1 MLKLKYSRLARHD
14 MEDIIFYISHELKNK
29 KAALD
34 LEMEFEK
41 QAKNILTFPYG
52 TSEYQS
58 SEILEHKYRETKAKN
73 FSIFYFIDE
82 KNEVITISRVL
93 YQKRDIDN
101 LLK

>member
-14 MEDIIFYISHELKNK
+14 MEEIIFYISHELKNK

-41 QAKNILTFPYG
+41 QAKNILAFPYG

-58 SEILEHKYRETKAKN
+58 SDVLEHQYRKAKAKN
-73 FSIFYFIDE
+73 FNIFYFIDE
-82 KNEVITISRVL
+82 ENKVIIISRVL
-93 YQKRDIDN
+93 YQKRDVDN